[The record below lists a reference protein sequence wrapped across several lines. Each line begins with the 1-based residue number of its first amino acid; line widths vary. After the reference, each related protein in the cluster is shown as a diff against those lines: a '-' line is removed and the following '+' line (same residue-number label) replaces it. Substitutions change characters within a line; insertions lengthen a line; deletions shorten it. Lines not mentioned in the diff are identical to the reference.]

1 MNMKWRYRLLALAL
15 SVGSAWAAGPDAV
28 ARSDRSLW
36 PEPLDSA
43 KYFNLASRAE
53 ILVFAGALAE
63 VSALDEAGLKA
74 ELHIKSADKAS
85 VLRVRDKLAQRLI
98 ENMRAARASC
108 HDGEVFCDAIES
120 RGALF
125 EAAGKMSAQLPDA
138 YRPWYVNAQTF
149 HRLYAGELLRLAA
162 LFPKISSEIDT
173 YSAVERDGFELGD
186 GHFLLTFDDG
196 PTVKG
201 GTTDSL
207 LSTLENLD
215 IHGMFYV
222 LGERLQARSHIV
234 EKTPLPQRYRGQCVA
249 LHGWVHN
256 SHQKWDEWQKSV
268 LDTQALVKQTF
279 PEQYRPFFRPPYGQ
293 RQADSGKFFSEHGLA
308 VALWNIDSQD
318 WNAKVSDS
326 EAAQRVLSL
335 MLLWRRGVILF
346 HDIHPKAEKAVPWLV
361 AKTQQSGISWDDCR
375 KY

>member
-1 MNMKWRYRLLALAL
+1 MKIDWRYRLLALAL
-15 SVGSAWAAGPDAV
+15 SMGSAWAAGPDAV
-28 ARSDRSLW
+28 ARADRSLW
-36 PEPLDSA
+36 PEALESA
-43 KYFNLASRAE
+43 KAYNLASRAE

-85 VLRVRDKLAQRLI
+85 VLHVRDRLAQRLL
-98 ENMRAARASC
+98 ENMKAARASC
-108 HDGEVFCDAIES
+108 HDGEVFCDAVES
-120 RGALF
+120 RSALF
-125 EAAGKMSAQLPDA
+125 DAAAKLPAQIPDA
-138 YRPWYVNAQTF
+138 YRPWYANARTF
-149 HRLYAGELLRLAA
+149 HRLYAGELMRLAA

-173 YSAVERDGFELGD
+173 YSAVERDGSEQGD

-196 PTVKG
+196 PTAKG

-207 LSTLENLD
+207 LSTLEKLD
-215 IHGMFYV
+215 VHGMFYM
-222 LGERLQARSHIV
+222 LGERLQARGRVV
-234 EKTPLPQRYRGQCVA
+234 EQTPLPQRYRGQCTA
-249 LHGWVHN
+249 LHGWIHN

-268 LDTQALVKQTF
+268 LDTQILVKHTF

-293 RQADSGKFFSEHGLA
+293 RLADSGKFFSEHGLS

-318 WNAKVSDS
+318 WNAKVSESD
-326 EAAQRVLSL
+326 AAQRVLTL

-346 HDIHPKAEKAVPWLV
+346 HDVHPKAEKAVPWLLEQ
-361 AKTQQSGISWDDCR
+361 TQSTGISWDDCR